1 MRYIIKNYDNIGDV
15 PKTQNL
21 INVGALAYDALAP
34 DSAFPTRTS
43 LQILQD
49 YYTNLLIIQYK
60 TKIKSRA
67 TIQALIK
74 ELIPVN
80 TSTGNLLFSDIR
92 DAFNIAT
99 ATGVN
104 LDIIGKYVGC
114 SRQYKTQLQFE
125 AFSFLTYEHLTPTQY
140 QDGMNTY
147 NTWTGSTGVFATYN
161 SNGGNTQTNY
171 LSDDDFRTL
180 IYLKIAKNKSNSS
193 YGSID
198 SILYSIF
205 GNSVSVSGSGGM
217 RMLVQC
223 DPAQLQLVQVAIEQD
238 VFPRP
243 TTVNFVGI
251 MLNNQTSPNV
261 YSQPITFAFEE
272 GSSYD
277 RNTTNGMNTYDN
289 WNGQVGIF
297 LQYNNIINV

>member
-15 PKTQNL
+15 PKIQSL
-21 INVGALAYDALAP
+21 INVGALAYGALSSDP
-34 DSAFPTRTS
+34 PSPTRTP

-60 TKIKSRA
+60 TKAKART
-67 TIQALIK
+67 TIQTLIK
-74 ELIPVN
+74 ELIPIN
-80 TSTGNLLFSDIR
+80 KSTGNLLFSDIR
-92 DAFNIAT
+92 DAFNVAT

-125 AFSFLTYEHLTPTQY
+125 AFSFLTYEYLTPTQY

-147 NTWTGSTGVFATYN
+147 GTWTGSTGVFAMYN
-161 SNGGNTQTNY
+161 EGNVQTNF

-198 SILYSIF
+198 SILYGIF

-251 MLNNQTSPNV
+251 MLNNQTSPNA
-261 YSQPITFAFEE
+261 YSQPITFAFED
-272 GSSYD
+272 GSYYD
-277 RNTTNGMNTYDN
+277 RNTTNGMNTYN
-289 WNGQVGIF
+289 TWNGQIGSF